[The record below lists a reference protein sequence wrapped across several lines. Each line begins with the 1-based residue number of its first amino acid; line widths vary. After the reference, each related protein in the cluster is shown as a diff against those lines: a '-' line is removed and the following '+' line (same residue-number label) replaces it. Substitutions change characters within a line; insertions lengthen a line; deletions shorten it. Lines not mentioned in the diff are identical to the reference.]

1 MSRTIKDKPYI
12 SMAAEASRRGFTA
25 EPRWRGHGGRCDG
38 YGSYG
43 FKVAVPVDD
52 DGLLMDWL
60 HYVDQFAVDISVE
73 WDVSN
78 MTFIAAEDRF
88 DDPQWF
94 ANVRQ
99 VGPDG
104 NVIGYELYHYARVW
118 TNGHVPINW
127 RSYGARVASDIFD
140 EYPPSERALQ
150 PWASMVGVRRVNIVS
165 GTVRFTS
172 THAGGVYG
180 RVLVSEQGQRFARM
194 REGGFVH
201 DPRYAASISAD
212 IPAYLRATGRRG
224 RRWDRFAA
232 PGRGHRSAP
241 VADSRSTVNDR
252 LRRAVTEFNAGD
264 VDEDWDDPA
273 VTVDRHDDRWWID

>member
-1 MSRTIKDKPYI
+1 MSRTIKDRPYI
-12 SMAAEASRRGFTA
+12 SMAAEASRRGFT
-25 EPRWRGHGGRCDG
+25 ETPRWRGHGGRRDG
-38 YGSYG
+38 YGSYD
-43 FKVAVPVDD
+43 FKIAVPVDD

-60 HYVDQFAVDISVE
+60 HYVDQFAVDINVE

-78 MTFIAAEDRF
+78 MTFIAVEDMFGDARRF
-88 DDPQWF
+88 AD
-94 ANVRQ
+94 VRQ

-118 TNGHVPINW
+118 TDGHAPIIW
-127 RSYGARVASDIFD
+127 WSYGVSAASDVFN

-150 PWASMVGVRRVNIVS
+150 PWASMVGERRVNIIS
-165 GTVRFTS
+165 GTVRFARTS
-172 THAGGVYG
+172 AGG
-180 RVLVSEQGQRFARM
+180 RS
-194 REGGFVH
+194 H

-224 RRWDRFAA
+224 RRWERFAA

-252 LRRAVTEFNAGD
+252 LRRAVTEFNGGD
-264 VDEDWDDPA
+264 ADEDWDDPA
-273 VTVDRHDDRWWID
+273 VTMDRHDDRWWID

>member
-25 EPRWRGHGGRCDG
+25 EPRWRGHGGRRDG

-88 DDPQWF
+88 DDARWF
-94 ANVRQ
+94 ADVRQ

-118 TNGHVPINW
+118 TDGHVPINW
-127 RSYGARVASDIFD
+127 RSYGASAASDVFD

-165 GTVRFTS
+165 GTVRFAS
-172 THAGGVYG
+172 TRAGG
-180 RVLVSEQGQRFARM
+180 LA
-194 REGGFVH
+194 H

-224 RRWDRFAA
+224 SRWGRFAA